1 MKRLEI
7 NLAEVVAMILDIES
21 SINVKCLSY
30 GLYDKTNKEYIS
42 ESNKDI
48 SFDYYEAYENKFRFK
63 YTYDKSLKE
72 NNIIY
77 LLKHHGEIYFP
88 MLKKNT
94 QKAYVAQFDV
104 SELISKYGENYSVT
118 PDKYFAEKFC
128 WVTSKK
134 EEKTNQQFEQMV
146 LPLENMR

>member
-1 MKRLEI
+1 
-7 NLAEVVAMILDIES
+7 
-21 SINVKCLSY
+21 
-30 GLYDKTNKEYIS
+30 
-42 ESNKDI
+42 
-48 SFDYYEAYENKFRFK
+48 
-63 YTYDKSLKE
+63 
-72 NNIIY
+72 
-77 LLKHHGEIYFP
+77 

-134 EEKTNQQFEQMV
+134 ETNQQFEQMV
-146 LPLENMR
+146 LPLESMR